1 MTVRDLARQL
11 GITDKEAVA
20 LCTVSGHPVK
30 GPGSPVT
37 PEQAAR
43 ARDVLEGRA
52 AMAAPRKAVSGRAIV
67 IGVVAAL
74 ALIVVVAVGSA
85 VLGYLNKDV
94 SIAIRAGQCFND
106 PGLLGKELHAV
117 PCSEAHDYRAEAVL
131 DLNPVFGAEFP
142 GWPAIED
149 HARKRCAAL
158 GTGAQTSSPFGTTVE
173 IYYFGPQ
180 DAVSWQDPD
189 NRKIVCAEKVA

>member
-11 GITDKEAVA
+11 GITDQEAVA
-20 LCTVSGHPVK
+20 LCTVSGHRVK

-52 AMAAPRKAVSGRAIV
+52 AMAAPSKPISVRAIV
-67 IGVVAAL
+67 IGVLAAA
-74 ALIVVVAVGSA
+74 ALIVVVAIGVS
-85 VLGYLNKDV
+85 VVGYLNKDV
-94 SIAIRAGQCFND
+94 SIAIRPGQCFND
-106 PGLLGKELHAV
+106 PGVLGKELHAV
-117 PCSEAHDYRAEAVL
+117 PCSEPHDYRAEAVL
-131 DLNPVFGAEFP
+131 DLNPVFGTDFP

-149 HARKRCAAL
+149 HARERCVAL
-158 GTGAQTSSPFGTTVE
+158 GTGAQTATPTGTAYE

-180 DAVSWQDPD
+180 DAATWADPD
-189 NRKIVCAEKVA
+189 NRKIVCAAKVA